1 MDPLPHIYIGKE
13 AVNEITR
20 FCVEHER
27 RSFVLVTDQI
37 VYQVLGAQVEAA
49 LRNAGWDVQ
58 LIVLNGDPVIPD
70 DRYLIKVLTPLDN
83 SQRTFISVG
92 SGTITDMTRY
102 VAYRTK
108 SDFIS
113 VPTAPS
119 MDGYASNT
127 SALTVD
133 GMKLSIFSKPPIAI
147 IADTGVMSR
156 APRRMISAGLGD
168 TLGKFTA
175 LADWAL
181 GGLLWNDAY
190 SAEIVA
196 RVRQNLMR
204 CVGLLDEMESK
215 WDELVRAL
223 TESLID
229 VGTCMLITGNSR
241 PASGSEHSVSHYW
254 ELKLMR
260 DGRPVSFHGLKVG
273 FASLLIARRY
283 ELIRSISVTEV
294 QKLLA
299 ASRVPT
305 TQEELATIRKIYG
318 PISEDIIRIQKA
330 FLQLDQSGI
339 DRLRIAIIDHWDEIQ
354 AIAATVPSENEMRRL
369 LLKAGIPTQPEELH
383 LTQQDL
389 EDAILYGHYMRNPFT
404 VIKLSRI
411 LGINDQF

>member
-1 MDPLPHIYIGKE
+1 MDLLPYIYIGKD
-13 AVNEITR
+13 AVKEITR

-27 RSFVLVTDQI
+27 HSFVLVTDQT
-37 VYQVLGAQVEAA
+37 VYRVLGAQVEAA
-49 LRNAGWDVQ
+49 LRKAGWDVQ
-58 LIVLNGDPVIPD
+58 LIILNGDPVIPD
-70 DRYLIKVLTPLDN
+70 DRYLIKIITPLDN

-147 IADTGVMSR
+147 IADTEVLSQ

-168 TLGKFTA
+168 TLGKYTA
-175 LADWAL
+175 LADWSL

-196 RVRQNLMR
+196 RVRKNLMR
-204 CVGLLDEMESK
+204 CVGLLDDVESK
-215 WDELVRAL
+215 WDELILAL

-241 PASGSEHSVSHYW
+241 PASGSEHSLSHYW

-260 DGRPVSFHGLKVG
+260 EGRPVSFHGLKVG

-283 ELIRSISVTEV
+283 ELIRSISVTEA
-294 QKLLA
+294 QKLMA
-299 ASRVPT
+299 DTRVPST
-305 TQEELATIRKIYG
+305 EEELTTIRKIYG
-318 PISEDIIRIQKA
+318 PISDDIIRIQKA
-330 FLQLDQSGI
+330 FLQLDRSGI
-339 DRLRIAIIDHWDEIQ
+339 DKLRIAIAEHWDAIQ
-354 AIAATVPSENEMRRL
+354 AIAATVPSEDEMRRL
-369 LLKAGIPTQPEELH
+369 LLKAGIPTQPEQLH

-389 EDAILYGHYMRNPFT
+389 EEAILYGHYIRNPFT

-411 LGINDQF
+411 LGINDRF

>member
-1 MDPLPHIYIGKE
+1 MDLLPYIYIGKD
-13 AVNEITR
+13 AVKEITR

-27 RSFVLVTDQI
+27 HSFVLVTDQT
-37 VYQVLGAQVEAA
+37 VYRVLGAQVEAA
-49 LRNAGWDVQ
+49 LRKAGWDVQ
-58 LIVLNGDPVIPD
+58 LIILNGDPVIPD
-70 DRYLIKVLTPLDN
+70 DRYLIKIITPLDN

-147 IADTGVMSR
+147 IADTEVLSQ

-168 TLGKFTA
+168 TLGKYTA
-175 LADWAL
+175 LADWSL

-196 RVRQNLMR
+196 RVRKNLMR
-204 CVGLLDEMESK
+204 CVGLLDEVESK
-215 WDELVRAL
+215 WDELILAL

-241 PASGSEHSVSHYW
+241 PASGSEHSLSHYW

-260 DGRPVSFHGLKVG
+260 EGRPVSFHGLKVG

-283 ELIRSISVTEV
+283 ELIRSISVTEA
-294 QKLLA
+294 QKLMA
-299 ASRVPT
+299 DTRVPST
-305 TQEELATIRKIYG
+305 EEELTTIRKIYG
-318 PISEDIIRIQKA
+318 PISDDIIRIQKA
-330 FLQLDQSGI
+330 FLQLDRSGI
-339 DRLRIAIIDHWDEIQ
+339 DKLRIAIAEHWDAIQ
-354 AIAATVPSENEMRRL
+354 AIAATVPSEDEMRRL
-369 LLKAGIPTQPEELH
+369 LLKAGIPTQPEQLH

-389 EDAILYGHYMRNPFT
+389 EEAILYGHYIRNPFT

-411 LGINDQF
+411 LGINDRF